1 MQSKTC
7 LKVVLV
13 GCIML
18 AVLGILVAAGCLW
31 CGFNLFGG
39 LFRTLASTAKIKTY
53 FTGLESQGWEV
64 DDSESR
70 QPEGYGAEVEIGDIM
85 IWRARE
91 KPEDEW
97 TYYVWE
103 AAIPEVEKAD
113 EDVTKLLDF
122 MLLPRTQA
130 ALDVHH
136 ELKLPL
142 PENFELREW
151 KPVSDKY
158 DGSDE
163 NSGLNKKNKKL
174 KEKGEGDDSETTP
187 VQGEA

>member
-1 MQSKTC
+1 MQPKTI
-7 LKVVLV
+7 LKAILV
-13 GCIML
+13 GCIL
-18 AVLGILVAAGCLW
+18 IAVFGILVAAGCLW

-39 LFRTLASTAKIKTY
+39 LFRTLASTAKIQAH
-53 FTGLESQGWEV
+53 FRDLESRGWEV
-64 DDSESR
+64 DDSESK
-70 QPEGYGAEVEIGDIM
+70 QPEGYGTEVQIGDIM

-103 AAIPEVEKAD
+103 AAVPELEEAD

-130 ALDVHH
+130 ALEVHR

-158 DGSDE
+158 EGSDGS
-163 NSGLNKKNKKL
+163 SGLNKKNKKL
-174 KEKGEGDDSETTP
+174 KGKGGEDDSDTMP